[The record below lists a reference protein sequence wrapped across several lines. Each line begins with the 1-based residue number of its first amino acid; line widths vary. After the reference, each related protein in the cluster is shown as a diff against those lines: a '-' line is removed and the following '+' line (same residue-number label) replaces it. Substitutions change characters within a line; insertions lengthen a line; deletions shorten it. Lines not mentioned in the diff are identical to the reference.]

1 MRHLYEPHVPESLL
15 RRRVQVRGE
24 CEIMARFN
32 SKYLHKTYR
41 IALASMM
48 AALSLIV
55 LYIGIL
61 VPNLRVSMYFLSSI
75 FVTPLLLE
83 DQPSMAIL
91 EYIAVSLLGLLIV
104 PDLTM
109 VLPYVLLF
117 RALWNCK
124 ILSERS

>member
-1 MRHLYEPHVPESLL
+1 
-15 RRRVQVRGE
+15 
-24 CEIMARFN
+24 MARFN

-55 LYIGIL
+55 LYIGVL

-83 DQPSMAIL
+83 DQPSMAVL

-109 VLPYVLLF
+109 VLP
-117 RALWNCK
+117 
-124 ILSERS
+124 LSLIHI